1 MVRVVRLFRV
11 VGVVRKPTGSKGVKR
26 EAYRVKGGQVDAE
39 GVRGGQRASLLV
51 VNAGQP
57 GMICIQ

>member
-1 MVRVVRLFRV
+1 M

-39 GVRGGQRASLLV
+39 GVRGGQKLRIVSGGRSTLHTE
-51 VNAGQP
+51 
-57 GMICIQ
+57 

>member
-26 EAYRVKGGQVDAE
+26 EAYRVKGGQVDHK
-39 GVRGGQRASLLV
+39 GVRGGQKLRIASGGRS
-51 VNAGQP
+51 NSQKE
-57 GMICIQ
+57 CK